1 MHALNWMTG
10 GAVLVCGVATYWDLR
25 ERRNPNAITLPALAL
40 ALCLHGA
47 TQAGQGLLLSFLGAL
62 AAGALLIPGY
72 LLRATGG
79 GDVKLLMAVG
89 AFLGWPSAL
98 MAGLLSL
105 LVGGL
110 LGVLT
115 ALFKGRLGA
124 VFARTFGLA
133 RWMALRAAGAPLSRP
148 GTSGIKVPFGVAI
161 AVATIWVAFGG
172 PWGGAR

>member
-1 MHALNWMTG
+1 
-10 GAVLVCGVATYWDLR
+10 
-25 ERRNPNAITLPALAL
+25 
-40 ALCLHGA
+40 
-47 TQAGQGLLLSFLGAL
+47 
-62 AAGALLIPGY
+62 
-72 LLRATGG
+72 
-79 GDVKLLMAVG
+79 VKLLMAVG